1 MGKVGDS
8 WASRIL
14 KGKDVVASGTFGELN
29 GNLIVGFVL
38 KETAIPNLNPYQIM
52 KTVQFL
58 TREAK
63 SNEERMKTQGIPA
76 PTAAAAPA
84 ASAAPAAAPEPTS
97 SVPREEMSHED
108 IRASYRVT
116 PKPQE
121 ESVAPEPRQP
131 ASAPAK
137 AKGKEPKLVSKTGRE
152 LKPIP
157 GASEA
162 ATAAPAASAPASKAI
177 FEEKA
182 APKKE
187 PAPKPVEKAPE
198 PAPAVSSDRLATIEK
213 KLTNIEG
220 ILERLEKKLA
230 VIEEELFK

>member
-1 MGKVGDS
+1 MGDS

-14 KGKDVVASGTFGELN
+14 KGKDVVASGTFNELN

-84 ASAAPAAAPEPTS
+84 ASAAPAPEATA
-97 SVPREEMSHED
+97 SVPQEEMSDED

-121 ESVAPEPRQP
+121 DSIQP
-131 ASAPAK
+131 IASQPTSSPARP
-137 AKGKEPKLVSKTGRE
+137 KGKEPKLVTKTGRV

-162 ATAAPAASAPASKAI
+162 ASAAVAAPAASAPVSKPAVMEKVVPR
-177 FEEKA
+177 EEPV
-182 APKKE
+182 PKR
-187 PAPKPVEKAPE
+187 VEKAPE
-198 PAPAVSSDRLATIEK
+198 PATAPVSEAASSDRLVAIEK

-220 ILERLEKKLA
+220 ILEKLVKK
-230 VIEEELFK
+230 